1 MNQHEEV
8 FLSVLRSALW
18 GHPVQVPDGFNDWG
32 AVMKLANMQAV
43 NGLVWDVMVT
53 NQKIKASIPEQAV
66 AAMRDIPK
74 NNLSMHTKLNNALI
88 LVVTVLREHGIKPV
102 LLKGQGL
109 ARCYPVPELRQCGD
123 IDLYVGLDDYEKAYD
138 VLKPIVSDIDEKDRI
153 WEGDKHFHANIGS
166 VLIEIHR
173 FAYVVKDVTLDRVY
187 QSYAEV
193 GLKNNLV
200 SLDFGGVSVNT
211 PADNFNVYYVFKHLW
226 HHCVT
231 SGVGLRQ
238 LCDLAVFL
246 NSHDIDKTYLK
257 QILSD
262 MKDMRPWQTFGC
274 VLVDYLGLAEDRFP
288 FYNPRKHH
296 KGELLLKL
304 IFSDGNFGHY
314 RNSSR
319 EKRYGYFREK
329 MISLNLIILHHFE
342 RFRIFPYYKNYK
354 FWKIIKSGISQVLK
368 DPTAKLRR

>member
-8 FLSVLRSALW
+8 FLSVLHSALW
-18 GHPVQVPDGFNDWG
+18 GHPVQVPEGFNDWG

-88 LVVTVLREHGIKPV
+88 LVVTVLREHGIEPV

-274 VLVDYLGLAEDRFP
+274 VLVDYLGLPREKYP
-288 FYNPRKHH
+288 FYNQSKRW
-296 KGELLLKL
+296 KGKRLLKL
-304 IFSDGNFGHY
+304 IFNEGNFGHY
-314 RNSSR
+314 SSYHRERGNNYIR
-319 EKRYGYFREK
+319 EKWLSFKWHLSRRY
-329 MISLNLIILHHFE
+329 N
-342 RFRIFPYYKNYK
+342 RFLIFPYYRTND
-354 FWKIIKSGISQVLK
+354 FDRAMKSGIVQVLK
-368 DPTAKLRR
+368 DLTAKLRR

>member
-43 NGLVWDVMVT
+43 NGLIWDVMVT
-53 NQKIKASIPEQAV
+53 NQKIKASIPEQAL

-88 LVVTVLREHGIKPV
+88 LVVTTLREHGIEPV

-138 VLKPIVSDIDEKDRI
+138 VLKPLASEIDEKETI
-153 WEGDKHFHANIGS
+153 WNGDKHFHMNLGS
-166 VLIEIHR
+166 VLIEVHR

-226 HHCVT
+226 HHCAT

-246 NSHDIDKTYLK
+246 NSHDIDKIYLK

-354 FWKIIKSGISQVLK
+354 FWKIIKAGISQVLK
-368 DPTAKLRR
+368 DLTAKLRR

>member
-43 NGLVWDVMVT
+43 NGLVWNVMVT
-53 NQKIKASIPEQAV
+53 NQKIKSSIPEQAV

-88 LVVTVLREHGIKPV
+88 LVVTTLREHGIEPV

-109 ARCYPVPELRQCGD
+109 AKYYPVPELRQCGD
-123 IDLYVGLDDYEKAYD
+123 IDLYVGLDNYEKAYD

-166 VLIEIHR
+166 VLIEVHR
-173 FAYVVKDVTLDRVY
+173 FAEVFMDKTLNQVY
-187 QSYAEV
+187 QSYAEN
-193 GLKNNLV
+193 GLESNLA
-200 SLDFGGVSVNT
+200 SLDFGGISVTT
-211 PADNFNVYYVFKHLW
+211 PANDFNVYYVFKHLW
-226 HHCVT
+226 HHCVS

-246 NSHDIDKTYLK
+246 SIHDVDRDYLGR
-257 QILSD
+257 ILTE
-262 MKDMRPWQTFGC
+262 MKDMKPWKTFGC
-274 VLVDYLGLAEDRFP
+274 VLVDYLGLPEHRFP
-288 FYNPRKHH
+288 FYDSRRRH

-304 IFSDGNFGHY
+304 ILSDGNFGHY
-314 RNSSR
+314 RDYNR
-319 EKRYGYFREK
+319 EKRYGYFKEK
-329 MISLNLIILHHFE
+329 VISLNLILSHQFE
-342 RFRIFPYYKNYK
+342 FFRIFPYYRNYQ
-354 FWKIIKSGISQVLK
+354 FLHTIKLGISQVLK
-368 DPTAKLRR
+368 DLTSKLRR

>member
-53 NQKIKASIPEQAV
+53 NQKIKSSIPEQAV

-88 LVVTVLREHGIKPV
+88 LVVTTLREHGIEPV

-109 ARCYPVPELRQCGD
+109 AKYYPVPELRQCGD
-123 IDLYVGLDDYEKAYD
+123 IDLYVGLDNYEKAYD

-166 VLIEIHR
+166 VLIEVHR
-173 FAYVVKDVTLDRVY
+173 FAEVFMDKTLNQVY
-187 QSYAEV
+187 QSYAEN
-193 GLKNNLV
+193 GLESNLA
-200 SLDFGGVSVNT
+200 SLDFGGISVTT
-211 PADNFNVYYVFKHLW
+211 PANDFNVYYVFKHLW
-226 HHCVT
+226 HHCVS

-246 NSHDIDKTYLK
+246 SIHDVDRDYLGR
-257 QILSD
+257 ILTE
-262 MKDMRPWQTFGC
+262 MKDMKPWKTFGC
-274 VLVDYLGLAEDRFP
+274 VLVDYLGLPEHRFP
-288 FYNPRKHH
+288 FYDSRRRH

-304 IFSDGNFGHY
+304 ILSDGNFGHY
-314 RNSSR
+314 RDYNR
-319 EKRYGYFREK
+319 EKRYGYFKEK
-329 MISLNLIILHHFE
+329 VISLNLILSHHFE
-342 RFRIFPYYKNYK
+342 IFRIFPYYRNYH
-354 FWKIIKSGISQVLK
+354 FLHTIKLGISQVLK
-368 DPTAKLRR
+368 DLKAKLRR

>member
-8 FLSVLRSALW
+8 FLSVLHSALW

-53 NQKIKASIPEQAV
+53 NQKIKASIPEQAL

-88 LVVTVLREHGIKPV
+88 LVVTTLREHGIEPV

-109 ARCYPVPELRQCGD
+109 AKYYPVPELRQCGD
-123 IDLYVGLDDYEKAYD
+123 IDLYVGLDNYEKAYD

-173 FAYVVKDVTLDRVY
+173 FAYVLKDETLNRVY
-187 QSYAEV
+187 QSYAEN
-193 GLKNNLV
+193 GLESNLA
-200 SLDFGGVSVNT
+200 SMDFGGISVNT
-211 PADNFNVYYVFKHLW
+211 PANDFNVYYVFKHLW
-226 HHCVT
+226 HHCVS

-246 NSHDIDKTYLK
+246 SIHDVDRDYLGR
-257 QILSD
+257 ILTE
-262 MKDMRPWQTFGC
+262 MKDMKPWKTFGC
-274 VLVDYLGLAEDRFP
+274 VLVDYLGLPEHRFP
-288 FYNPRKHH
+288 FYDSRRRH

-304 IFSDGNFGHY
+304 ILSDGNFGHY
-314 RNSSR
+314 RDYNR
-319 EKRYGYFREK
+319 EKRYGYFKEK
-329 MISLNLIILHHFE
+329 VISLNLILSHQFE
-342 RFRIFPYYKNYK
+342 FFRIFPYYRNYK
-354 FWKIIKSGISQVLK
+354 FLHAIKLGIYQVLK
-368 DPTAKLRR
+368 DLTAKLRR

>member
-88 LVVTVLREHGIKPV
+88 LVVTTLREHGIEPV

-109 ARCYPVPELRQCGD
+109 AKYYPVPELRQCGD
-123 IDLYVGLDDYEKAYD
+123 IDLYVGLDNYEKAYD

-153 WEGDKHFHANIGS
+153 WDEDKHYHASIGT
-166 VLIEIHR
+166 VLIEVHR
-173 FAYVVKDVTLDRVY
+173 YAEVLIDKSRNQMY
-187 QSYAEV
+187 QSYAED
-193 GLKNNLV
+193 GLRRNLV
-200 SLDFGGVSVNT
+200 ALDFGGISVNT
-211 PADNFNVYYVFKHLW
+211 PADDFNVYFVFKHMW

-238 LCDLAVFL
+238 LCDMAVFL
-246 NSHDIDKTYLK
+246 NVHNVDKEYLGR
-257 QILSD
+257 ILDD
-262 MKDMRPWQTFGC
+262 MKDLKPWQTFGC
-274 VLVDYLGLAEDRFP
+274 LIVDYLGLSREKFP
-288 FYNPRKHH
+288 FYNRHKHW
-296 KGELLLKL
+296 KGKRLLKL
-304 IFSDGNFGHY
+304 ILDEGNFGNY
-314 RNSSR
+314 SSYHR
-319 EKRYGYFREK
+319 VRRDNYLCEKWLSLKWHISRRY
-329 MISLNLIILHHFE
+329 N
-342 RFRIFPYYKNYK
+342 RFVIFPYYRTHDLGRA
-354 FWKIIKSGISQVLK
+354 IKAGISQVLK
-368 DPTAKLRR
+368 DLTSKLRR

>member
-18 GHPVQVPDGFNDWG
+18 GHTVQVPDGFNDWG

-88 LVVTVLREHGIKPV
+88 LVVTTLREHGIEPV

-153 WEGDKHFHANIGS
+153 WEEDKHFHANIGS

-226 HHCVT
+226 HHCAT

-314 RNSSR
+314 WNSSR

-329 MISLNLIILHHFE
+329 MISLNLIISQQYQKE
-342 RFRIFPYYKNYK
+342 N
-354 FWKIIKSGISQVLK
+354 IKM
-368 DPTAKLRR
+368 

>member
-53 NQKIKASIPEQAV
+53 NQKIKASIPEQAL

-88 LVVTVLREHGIKPV
+88 LVVTTLREHGIEPV

-109 ARCYPVPELRQCGD
+109 AKYYPVPELRQCGD
-123 IDLYVGLDDYEKAYD
+123 IDLYVGLDNYEKAYD

-173 FAYVVKDVTLDRVY
+173 FAYVLKDETLNRVY
-187 QSYAEV
+187 QSYAEN
-193 GLKNNLV
+193 GLESNLA
-200 SLDFGGVSVNT
+200 SMDFGGISVNT
-211 PADNFNVYYVFKHLW
+211 PADDFNVYYVFKHMW

-238 LCDLAVFL
+238 LCDMAVFL
-246 NSHDIDKTYLK
+246 NVHNVDKEYLGR
-257 QILSD
+257 ILDD
-262 MKDMRPWQTFGC
+262 MKDLKPWQTFGC
-274 VLVDYLGLAEDRFP
+274 LIVDYLGLSREKFP
-288 FYNPRKHH
+288 FYNRHKHW
-296 KGELLLKL
+296 KGKRLLKL
-304 IFSDGNFGHY
+304 ILDEGNFGNY
-314 RNSSR
+314 SSYHR
-319 EKRYGYFREK
+319 VRGDNYLCEKWLSFKWHISRRY
-329 MISLNLIILHHFE
+329 N
-342 RFRIFPYYKNYK
+342 RFVIFPYYRTHDLGRA
-354 FWKIIKSGISQVLK
+354 IKAGISQVLK
-368 DPTAKLRR
+368 DLTSKLRR

>member
-43 NGLVWDVMVT
+43 NGLIWDVMVT

-88 LVVTVLREHGIKPV
+88 LVVTTLREHGIEPV

-109 ARCYPVPELRQCGD
+109 AKYYPIPELRQCGD
-123 IDLYVGLDDYEKAYD
+123 IDLYVGLDNYEKAYD

-166 VLIEIHR
+166 VLIEVHR
-173 FAYVVKDVTLDRVY
+173 FAEVFMDKTLNQVY
-187 QSYAEV
+187 QSYAEN
-193 GLKNNLV
+193 GLESDLV
-200 SLDFGGVSVNT
+200 SLDFGGISVNT
-211 PADNFNVYYVFKHLW
+211 PANDFNVYYVFKHLW
-226 HHCVT
+226 HHCVS

-246 NSHDIDKTYLK
+246 SIHDVDRDYLGR
-257 QILSD
+257 ILTE
-262 MKDMRPWQTFGC
+262 MKDMKPWKTFGC
-274 VLVDYLGLAEDRFP
+274 VLVDYLGLPEHRFP
-288 FYNPRKHH
+288 FYDSRRRHN
-296 KGELLLKL
+296 GELLLKL
-304 IFSDGNFGHY
+304 ILSDGNFGHY
-314 RNSSR
+314 RDYNR
-319 EKRYGYFREK
+319 EKRYGYFKEK
-329 MISLNLIILHHFE
+329 VISLNMILSHQFE
-342 RFRIFPYYKNYK
+342 FFRIFPYYRNYK
-354 FWKIIKSGISQVLK
+354 FLHTIKLGISQVLK
-368 DPTAKLRR
+368 DLTAKLRR